1 MGNEVSVEDRLY
13 ELKFTAKQL
22 TRESG
27 KMEKKEKEERKKIK
41 VAIEKGNM
49 DGAKIYAENAIRN
62 KNQAL
67 NYLRLAGR
75 VEAVANRVETA
86 VRMQQVTKSMAGV
99 VKGMDQ
105 ALKSMDLEQVTLLM
119 DKFDA
124 TFEDLDVQAQ
134 TMEQSMA
141 SSSSVSTPIDQ
152 VDSLI
157 QQVAT
162 EHGLEVTEKLD
173 GMAVPQDSHAVAAPE
188 KEQDD
193 LARRL
198 EALKNQ

>member
-1 MGNEVSVEDRLY
+1 MGNDVSVEDRLY
-13 ELKFTAKQL
+13 ELKFTSKQL
-22 TRESG
+22 GRESQ

-41 VAIEKGNM
+41 MAIEKGNM
-49 DGAKIYAENAIRN
+49 DGARIYAENAIRN

-67 NYLRLAGR
+67 NFLRLAGR
-75 VEAVANRVETA
+75 VESVANRVETA

-99 VKGMDQ
+99 VTGMDE
-105 ALKSMDLEQVTLLM
+105 ALKNMDLEKISKLM
-119 DKFDA
+119 DRFEK

-134 TMEQSMA
+134 TMEQSM
-141 SSSSVSTPIDQ
+141 SSAGAVSTPIDQ

-173 GMAVPQDSHAVAAPE
+173 GMAVPHHASTPV

-193 LARRL
+193 LTARL
-198 EALKNQ
+198 ERLKAK